1 MFWQKAK
8 NKDGML
14 ILVVGATRSGK
25 TTLVKRLVKRYKN
38 VVVVSISPVWEF
50 RELKTIDEWKAY
62 KGGKVRLTSLLF
74 DKEFSPEILLWK
86 GGYIL
91 VVDDAPTII
100 SHIGNLQWNKI
111 LLSYRNYGI
120 SIIYI
125 SQSFTKVP
133 KYLINNADVF
143 IVGYLPNRAYEERF
157 LEDLY
162 NKRIQLPELEPFR
175 FKILR
180 VRK

>member
-1 MFWQKAK
+1 MFWRKAK
-8 NKDGML
+8 SKDGML

-25 TTLVKRLVKRYKN
+25 TTKVKELVKRYKN
-38 VVVVSISPVWEF
+38 VVVVSISPVWTY
-50 RELKTIDEWKAY
+50 REIKTLDEWKKY
-62 KGGKVRLTSLLF
+62 LGGKVRLTSLLF
-74 DKEFSPEILLWK
+74 SKEFSPEILLWK

-91 VVDDAPTII
+91 VIDDAPTVI

-120 SIIYI
+120 TIIYI

-133 KYLINNADVF
+133 KYVINNADVF
-143 IVGYLPNRAYEERF
+143 IVGYLPNKAYEEKF
-157 LEDLY
+157 LRELY
-162 NKRIQLPELEPFR
+162 NREITLPEVEPFT
-175 FKILR
+175 FKVLR